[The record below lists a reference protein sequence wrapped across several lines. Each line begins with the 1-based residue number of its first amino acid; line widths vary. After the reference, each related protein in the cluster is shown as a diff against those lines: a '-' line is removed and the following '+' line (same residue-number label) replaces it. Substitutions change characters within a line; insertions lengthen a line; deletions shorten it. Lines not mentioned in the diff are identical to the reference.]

1 MMTRISIAGRV
12 QSRPTTQSRI
22 CLSCICPWGVAV
34 DVLPKMA
41 KDVRKLRIVT
51 LNDLED

>member
-22 CLSCICPWGVAV
+22 CLPWGVAV